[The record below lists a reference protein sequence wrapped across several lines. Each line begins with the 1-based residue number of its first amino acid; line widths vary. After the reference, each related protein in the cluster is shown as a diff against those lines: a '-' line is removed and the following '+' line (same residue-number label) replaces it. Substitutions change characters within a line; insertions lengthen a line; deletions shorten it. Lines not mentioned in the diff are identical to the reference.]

1 MQSNPLFGE
10 HKESIMAEKKAI
22 LVLADSLDL
31 NASGDTLDAL
41 RKKAALLPHADCA
54 GLAAVAEK
62 LGAVKTDASGIQA
75 ALDGAKEDSV
85 LVMVEGDALAAALE
99 AADRRTLVIVATGKG
114 EAFYGLAI
122 NAKAGTVER
131 AVNAQDIAV
140 TIATIADLP
149 VDENCTGAIIYQV
162 MKNPNLKLDEI
173 RKLKEALV
181 RMESVIQRDNRE
193 PWDKHDCA

>member
-1 MQSNPLFGE
+1 MDD
-10 HKESIMAEKKAI
+10 KDKIMAEKKAI
-22 LVLADSLDL
+22 LLMLPSVALSGASEALDKLKKKAVLLANADSAGLEAL
-31 NASGDTLDAL
+31 GLELGGKKVEAAALKGAEDAL
-41 RKKAALLPHADCA
+41 
-54 GLAAVAEK
+54 
-62 LGAVKTDASGIQA
+62 
-75 ALDGAKEDSV
+75 
-85 LVMVEGDALAAALE
+85 LVVQGDEAALAAALE
-99 AADRRTLVIVATGKG
+99 AADRRTLVVVAAADGV
-114 EAFYGLAI
+114 AFYGLAVDS
-122 NAKAGTVER
+122 KAGAVAR

-149 VDENCTGAIIYQV
+149 VSAQCTGGIIYQA